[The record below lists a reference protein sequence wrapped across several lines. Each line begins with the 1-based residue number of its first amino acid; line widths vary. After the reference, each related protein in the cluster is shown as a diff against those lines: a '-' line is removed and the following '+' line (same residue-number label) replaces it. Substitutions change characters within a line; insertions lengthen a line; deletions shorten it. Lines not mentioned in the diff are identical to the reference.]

1 LWRFKGFFDPASNA
15 PCLKSLFMCGSAA
28 RDQDDAKLSTRR
40 LEMKKF
46 AKVALSAMLLAGA
59 ATAVASAPA
68 QAQVSVGIGVGPG
81 YYDYGPDY
89 YVPRYSCDPY
99 SRWYSP
105 YRCGYGP
112 AYYRGYYGPSYYY
125 GPSIGFSF
133 GGGWGGHRGGWDR
146 GHGGW
151 HGGGHHR

>member
-1 LWRFKGFFDPASNA
+1 
-15 PCLKSLFMCGSAA
+15 
-28 RDQDDAKLSTRR
+28 
-40 LEMKKF
+40 MKKF

-68 QAQVSVGIGVGPG
+68 EAQVSVGVGIGPG
-81 YYDYGPDY
+81 YYGDYDYGPGY
-89 YVPRYSCDPY
+89 YAPRYSCDPY

-112 AYYRGYYGPSYYY
+112 AYYRGYYGPRYYY

-133 GGGWGGHRGGWDR
+133 GGGWGGHRGWSG

-151 HGGGHHR
+151 HGGHHR